1 MIRQFL
7 FPLALLMGFTTAVC
21 AEEPANSR
29 DWFTEQNAD
38 AQLLILGTFHFKDA
52 GLDSY
57 KPEVDIDIM
66 SEERQAELAELL
78 DRLAAFAPTKVL
90 IEVDYDRND
99 EFNERYS
106 AYLAGDYEL
115 GPNEIYQVGFRL
127 ARRMDHRRVYA
138 VDADGRQYPDL
149 PEDPEAY
156 AAQHGQS
163 AMLKGPW
170 AERYMALY
178 QAEDHAKAGRS
189 LIETLLHTNDPERI
203 RIGHGHYV
211 LRSIGLGDE
220 TEYPGAD
227 HVTGWWYNRNLRIFA
242 NIVRFTEP
250 GDRLLLLIGSGHVP
264 IIRHAA
270 DASPEYGLVEVST
283 YLAR

>member
-1 MIRQFL
+1 MTLKLLSLIA
-7 FPLALLMGFTTAVC
+7 LATMF
-21 AEEPANSR
+21 NSAAFAQAPNNPR
-29 DWFTEQNAD
+29 DWFAAENAE

-52 GLDSY
+52 GLDGY

-66 SEERQAELAELL
+66 SEERQAELAELHA
-78 DRLAAFAPTKVL
+78 RLAAFAPTKIL

-127 ARRMDHRRVYA
+127 AKRMGHQRLYA

-156 AAQHGQS
+156 AEQHGQS

-189 LIETLLHTNDPERI
+189 LIETLLYTNDPERI

-220 TEYPGAD
+220 AEYPGAD
-227 HVTGWWYNRNLRIFA
+227 RISGWWYNRNLRIFA

-270 DASPEYGLVEVST
+270 DASPEYSLVEVST